1 MFNAGNKFWAAH
13 RADLTTP
20 VQLLNVRDLPMGC
33 HRTAMGFSAAPDV
46 GRIVCNVTKT
56 SAKTSF
62 HPATCT
68 PGFIFLALVNPY
80 SAEVACYKGC
90 AKSPGIQLSNKQSL
104 AS

>member
-1 MFNAGNKFWAAH
+1 MLNAGNKFRAAH
-13 RADLTTP
+13 RVNLTTP
-20 VQLLNVRDLPMGC
+20 VQLQNVKDLRVGC
-33 HRTAMGFSAAPDV
+33 DRTPMGFSAAPDV
-46 GRIVCNVTKT
+46 GRIVCNVIKT